1 MLLLLFSYKYFVGL
15 LKDIDVTMEL
25 DIILVE
31 MILDMCSKN
40 ASLKGLI
47 KMTGVPNYLLKI
59 HLFYLV
65 EYGMISYTGLKH
77 GFTLTQESS
86 RLLSVIAETKYTVY
100 LNDDEYISTIILE

>member
-1 MLLLLFSYKYFVGL
+1 MLQLLFSYKYFVGL

-25 DIILVE
+25 DIIAVE

-47 KMTGVPNYLLKI
+47 KMTGVLNYLLKI

-65 EYGMISYTGLKH
+65 EYGMISHTGLKH
-77 GFTLTQESS
+77 GFTLTQEGS